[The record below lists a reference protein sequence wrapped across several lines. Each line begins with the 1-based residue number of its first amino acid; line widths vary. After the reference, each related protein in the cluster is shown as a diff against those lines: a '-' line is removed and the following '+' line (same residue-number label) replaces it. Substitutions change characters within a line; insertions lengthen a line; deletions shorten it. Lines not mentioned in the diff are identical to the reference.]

1 MAKYLLIAAVALSL
15 ATAGIGFV
23 NRGRYV
29 ETKETLAQTED
40 TLTKTKGT
48 LATTQKELASTKS
61 TLDTTTAEKEKFS
74 ADLASTQSSLKTAQD
89 DLEKAKADAAD
100 KEAQVSALSEQN
112 KQLEDKVAQ
121 IEANGGGGGGTTV
134 QDTTHLQELEALV
147 SSLQEKLKANEG
159 QLATLQKKE
168 NDRQQHIIRKGL
180 EGRVLAVN
188 PAWNFVVLSLGDKQG
203 VMNNAELLL
212 KRNGQYLGKVRITSV
227 EPSTSIADIVANS
240 LPSGVAVQPGDSV
253 IFQGDSTQD

>member
-23 NRGRYV
+23 NRGNYAKAKDDLV
-29 ETKETLAQTED
+29 QAQGE
-40 TLTKTKGT
+40 
-48 LATTQKELASTKS
+48 LATTRKSLDTTKKELATTKS
-61 TLDTTTAEKEKFS
+61 TLDTTTADKEKLS
-74 ADLASTQSSLKTAQD
+74 ADLSSAQGSVKAAQD
-89 DLEKAKADAAD
+89 DAEKAKADAAD
-100 KEAQVSALSEQN
+100 KATQIASLQDQI
-112 KQLEDKVAQ
+112 KQLQEEIAKNPNPNNPEVAQ
-121 IEANGGGGGGTTV
+121 EDPRV
-134 QDTTHLQELEALV
+134 QELNALV
-147 SSLQEKLKANEG
+147 TSLQEKLKSNETE
-159 QLATLQKKE
+159 LATLREKE
-168 NDRQQHIIRKGL
+168 VAREKGLMRKGL

-203 VMNNAELLL
+203 VTNNAELLL

-253 IFQGDSTQD
+253 IFVGSETQD